1 MKLLT
6 DQDVYL
12 ATVLFLRNL
21 GHDVVTASGLGM
33 WQAADSSLLQTA
45 QIDGR
50 IFVTRDRDFGGL
62 VFMQGIGTGVLYLRL
77 LPSTLLAVH
86 TELARVLGLY
96 TEEEL
101 RGTFTVIEP
110 GRHRLRKP
118 HST

>member
-6 DQDVYL
+6 DQDVYS
-12 ATVLFLRNL
+12 ATVLFLRAV
-21 GHDVVTASGLGM
+21 GHDVVTASDLGM
-33 WQAADSSLLQTA
+33 WQATDSSLLQTA
-45 QIDGR
+45 QMEGR
-50 IFVTRDRDFGGL
+50 IFVTRDRDYGGL
-62 VFMQGIGTGVLYLRL
+62 VFTQALGTGVLYLRL

-86 TELARVLGLY
+86 TELARVLGMY
-96 TEEEL
+96 TEEVL